1 MSGIKT
7 PSGNYN
13 TGTFE
18 ALRGWLENSLVLNNV
33 KIYMIVELYK
43 TFLRIIKMKS
53 LKVKLHLQTA

>member
-33 KIYMIVELYK
+33 KIYIIVEL
-43 TFLRIIKMKS
+43 
-53 LKVKLHLQTA
+53 